1 MSGKN
6 QLENAFCLQMFVQSA
21 EVRLLGVLPRPE
33 LDLSCEL
40 SNIAR
45 GTCALRLVPVDIAP
59 RQHIGH
65 VDIAAGK
72 PQMRA
77 EIQLSH
83 KSFETVLH
91 HLRVTPPRPIAIVVA
106 LAEPLQTSDHGDLH
120 QPFATRVDVIDL
132 SWNIPL
138 L

>member
-1 MSGKN
+1 MAG
-6 QLENAFCLQMFVQSA
+6 QTPLENAFCLQMFVQSA
-21 EVRLLGVLPRPE
+21 EVRLLGALPRPE

-45 GTCALRLVPVDIAP
+45 GSCALRLVPVDIAP
-59 RQHIGH
+59 KRHIGH

-83 KSFETVLH
+83 KSFEAVVQ
-91 HLRVTPPRPIAIVVA
+91 HLRTAPPRPIAIVIA

-120 QPFATRVDVIDL
+120 QPCAVRVDIVDV

>member
-1 MSGKN
+1 ME
-6 QLENAFCLQMFVQSA
+6 QARWLQMYVQSA
-21 EVRLLGVLPRPE
+21 ELRLLGAQARPE

-45 GTCALRLVPVDIAP
+45 GVCNLRLVPVDIAP
-59 RQHIGH
+59 KQRIGH
-65 VDIAAGK
+65 VEIAGGK

-77 EIQLSH
+77 EIQLSDT
-83 KSFETVLH
+83 SFAAFERVLRH
-91 HLRVTPPRPIAIVVA
+91 EPPRPIAIVIA
-106 LAEPLQTSDHGDLH
+106 LEEPLRTNDHGDLL
-120 QPFATRVDVIDL
+120 PPYPSSIAILDL